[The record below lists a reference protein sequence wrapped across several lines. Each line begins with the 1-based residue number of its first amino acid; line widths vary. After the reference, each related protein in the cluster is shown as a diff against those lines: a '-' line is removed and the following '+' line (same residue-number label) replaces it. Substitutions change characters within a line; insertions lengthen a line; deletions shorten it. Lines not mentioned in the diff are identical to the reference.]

1 VTSDERGQALIESLV
16 LGMLLI
22 IPIVW
27 VLMVLADVHRT
38 ALAATSAARE
48 AGFDAA
54 RSPDISTAAGSI
66 ERTAGLALTNHG
78 LDADASSIRW
88 SAPDGLERGARIEV
102 QVAYPV
108 NVLRFPFLGE
118 VSGPSIWVRSTH
130 IARVDPFASR

>member
-1 VTSDERGQALIESLV
+1 
-16 LGMLLI
+16 MLLI

-27 VLMVLADVHRT
+27 VLMVLADVHRS
-38 ALAATSAARE
+38 ALATTSAARE

-54 RSPDISTAAGSI
+54 RSGDLSAAAESV
-66 ERTAGLALTNHG
+66 ERTSELALANHG
-78 LDADASSIRW
+78 LDAGEANVRW

-102 QVAYPV
+102 HVSYPV
-108 NVLRFPFLGE
+108 GVMRFPFLGE

>member
-1 VTSDERGQALIESLV
+1 VTSDERGQALVESLV

-27 VLMVLADVHRT
+27 VLMVLAEVHRS

-48 AGFDAA
+48 AGFDAV
-54 RSPDISTAAGSI
+54 RSGELSAAAESV
-66 ERTAGLALTNHG
+66 EHTAGLALTNHG
-78 LDADASSIRW
+78 LNADEAIVRW
-88 SAPDGLERGARIEV
+88 SALDGLKRGGRIEV
-102 QVAYPV
+102 HVSYPV
-108 NVLRFPFLGE
+108 SVVRFPFLGE

>member
-1 VTSDERGQALIESLV
+1 VTSDERGQALVESLL
-16 LGMLLI
+16 LGILLI

-27 VLMVLADVHRT
+27 VLMVLADVHRS

-54 RSPDISTAAGSI
+54 RSEDMADAARTI

-78 LDADASSIRW
+78 LDGDESDIRW
-88 SAPDGLERGARIEV
+88 SVPEGLERGARIEV
-102 QVAYPV
+102 HVSYPV
-108 NVLRFPFLGE
+108 SVVRFPFLGE
-118 VSGPSIWVRSTH
+118 ISGPSVWVRSTH

>member
-1 VTSDERGQALIESLV
+1 VSSDERGQALIESLL

-27 VLMVLADVHRT
+27 VLMVLADVHRS

-54 RSPDISTAAGSI
+54 RSGDLTDAARAI

-78 LDADASSIRW
+78 LDADESNIRW

-102 QVAYPV
+102 HVAYPV
-108 NVLRFPFLGE
+108 NVVRFPFLGE
-118 VSGPSIWVRSTH
+118 VSGPSVWVRSTH
-130 IARVDPFASR
+130 MARVDPFASR

>member
-1 VTSDERGQALIESLV
+1 MTSDERGQALIESVL

-22 IPIVW
+22 LPIVW
-27 VLMVLADVHRT
+27 ALMVLADVHRA

-54 RSPDISTAAGSI
+54 RSGELTTADSSVDRAV
-66 ERTAGLALTNHG
+66 GLALANHG
-78 LDADASSIRW
+78 LSADDSNVRW

-102 QVAYPV
+102 HVAYPV
-108 NVLRFPFLGE
+108 GVVRFPFLGE
-118 VSGPSIWVRSTH
+118 VPGPSIWVRATH

>member
-1 VTSDERGQALIESLV
+1 VNSDERGQALIESLL

-27 VLMVLADVHRT
+27 VLMVLADVHRS

-54 RSPDISTAAGSI
+54 RSEDLGEAGRVI
-66 ERTAGLALTNHG
+66 ESTAGLALTNHG
-78 LDADASSIRW
+78 LDADESNIRW

-102 QVAYPV
+102 HVAYPV
-108 NVLRFPFLGE
+108 KVVRFPFLGE
-118 VSGPSIWVRSTH
+118 VSGPSVWVRSTH

>member
-1 VTSDERGQALIESLV
+1 VTSDERGQALVESLV

-27 VLMVLADVHRT
+27 VLMTLADVHRS
-38 ALAATSAARE
+38 ALATTSAARE

-54 RSPDISTAAGSI
+54 RSGDLSAAAKSV
-66 ERTAGLALTNHG
+66 ERTAELALANHG
-78 LDADASSIRW
+78 LDAGEANVRW

-102 QVAYPV
+102 HVSYPV
-108 NVLRFPFLGE
+108 SVMRFPFLGE
-118 VSGPSIWVRSTH
+118 LSGPSIWVRSTH

>member
-27 VLMVLADVHRT
+27 VLMVLADVHRS

-54 RSPDISTAAGSI
+54 RSPDMSKVDSSI
-66 ERTAGLALTNHG
+66 ERSAGLALTNHG
-78 LDADASSIRW
+78 LDADASNIRW

-102 QVAYPV
+102 HVAYPV
-108 NVLRFPFLGE
+108 SVLRFPFLGE

>member
-1 VTSDERGQALIESLV
+1 VTLDERGQALIESLV

-22 IPIVW
+22 VPIVW
-27 VLMVLADVHRT
+27 VLVVLGDVHRS
-38 ALAATSAARE
+38 ALATTSAVRE

-54 RSPDISTAAGSI
+54 RSPDLSIAASSI
-66 ERTAGLALTNHG
+66 ERTARLALTNHG
-78 LDADASSIRW
+78 LDAGASNIRW

-102 QVAYPV
+102 HVAYPV

>member
-1 VTSDERGQALIESLV
+1 VTSDERGQALIESVL

-22 IPIVW
+22 LPIVW
-27 VLMVLADVHRT
+27 ALMVLADVHRA

-54 RSPDISTAAGSI
+54 RSGDLTTADSSVDRAV
-66 ERTAGLALTNHG
+66 GLALANHG
-78 LDADASSIRW
+78 LNADDSNVRW

-102 QVAYPV
+102 HVAYPV
-108 NVLRFPFLGE
+108 DVVRFPFLGE
-118 VSGPSIWVRSTH
+118 MFGPSIWVRATH